1 MKIELPVKYYLS
13 HFQELRSVLTEHYSD
28 FFEFGHTRFLQ
39 DFDLLS
45 EDAQCLYLRM
55 LNRKGKFFFKEGL
68 EYQEI
73 TSLEDALKE
82 LLHKEFILE
91 LSETHKG
98 ELLDFLPKKKL
109 HELLNEKGIS
119 FLKSSGRDVLIE
131 ELNKTELLPSSVLSS
146 IVVQGKMEEIDY
158 LLFLFFG
165 RLQKNLSLYTLRD
178 LGVRKVSSRKAQR
191 ARFESKEE
199 ALSQYFYE
207 KLFASDIM
215 RTDVTSWPRALNHD
229 SFELREETLIYWA
242 EELKQENKVDEALE
256 LLCFCEGHPG
266 REKRVRLRY
275 QMGQKDEALAE
286 LEKILDAPVSDLEF
300 LFAEDFLA
308 RKYHKQK
315 RSILTE
321 TLRSARK
328 IPIDESF
335 YRSPEAGVQD
345 YFRNLGMDS
354 FHVENYLWNSLFG
367 LFFWEELFESEKSGL
382 FNEFERTP
390 SDLLGKKFYELHEK
404 EILKRLEL
412 LNSPEMALE
421 YLRQKVLEKEDTPN
435 GVFSWHENTLPT
447 LELFL
452 MHADSKAVYEML
464 LYLSQDFLARAT
476 GFPDLMVIE
485 ENKVKFCEIKAEG
498 DSLKQQQLIQMIA
511 LQRAGFEVEVLQVSY
526 TFNPDQL
533 YVVVDLETTGG
544 MPPYHRITEI
554 GAVKV
559 RGGEI
564 VERFQTLVNPERR
577 ISKNIEELTGISNEM
592 VKDAPKFHEVAEAFE
607 NFTKDAIFVAHNVN
621 FDYGFL
627 QAEFERL
634 EERFVRPYICT
645 KSWMRKHFPGLESYG
660 LKNLTNHFNI
670 SLLTHH
676 RAMCDAEAAASLLF
690 LINQK
695 RAEAATEDS

>member
-1 MKIELPVKYYLS
+1 MKIELPVKYYLT
-13 HFQELRSVLTEHYSD
+13 HFRELRSVLTEHYSD
-28 FFEFGHTRFLQ
+28 FFENRHAGFLQ
-39 DFDLLS
+39 DFELLS

-73 TSLEDALKE
+73 SSLDDALEE
-82 LLHKEFILE
+82 LHQKEFIIS
-91 LSETHKG
+91 LSSAHRS
-98 ELLDFLPKKKL
+98 ELLNFLPKKKL
-109 HELLNEKGIS
+109 HELLVEKGIP

-131 ELNKTELLPSSVLSS
+131 ELNNIEIFPSAALSG

-191 ARFESKEE
+191 ARFISKEE

-207 KLFASDIM
+207 KLFESDVM
-215 RTDVTSWPRALNHD
+215 QMDVSEWPPVLNHE
-229 SFELREETLIYWA
+229 SFELREETLLYWA
-242 EELKQENKVDEALE
+242 DELKKDNRPDKALE
-256 LLCFCEGHPG
+256 LLCYCEGHPG

-275 QMGQKDEALAE
+275 QMGQKDEALVE

-345 YFRNLGMDS
+345 YFRNLGMES

-382 FNEFERTP
+382 YNEFERTP
-390 SDLLGKKFYELHEK
+390 AELFGKKFYELHEK
-404 EILKRLEL
+404 EILKKLEL
-412 LNSPEMALE
+412 LNSPEVATA
-421 YLRQKVLEKEDTPN
+421 YLRLKVLEKSGTPN
-435 GVFSWHENTLPT
+435 GVFSWHESILPT

-452 MHADSKAVYEML
+452 KHADAKAVYQML
-464 LYLSQDFLARAT
+464 LHLSQDFLSRST

-498 DSLKQQQLIQMIA
+498 DSLKQQQLLQMIS

-559 RGGEI
+559 RGGRI

-577 ISKNIEELTGISNEM
+577 ISKNIEDLTGISNEM
-592 VKDAPKFHEVAEAFE
+592 VRNAPRFSEVAEAFAE
-607 NFTKDAIFVAHNVN
+607 FSRDAIFVAHNVN

-627 QAEFERL
+627 QSEYERL

-645 KSWMRKHFPGLESYG
+645 KSWMRKHYPGLPSYG
-660 LKNLTNHFNI
+660 LKNLTTHFNI
-670 SLLTHH
+670 PLLTHH

-695 RAEAATEDS
+695 RAETATEDA